1 MRLMLAG
8 AATVAML
15 CFNVTAGHAY
25 GNAPWCA
32 VMDVGT
38 GVMVWDCQ
46 YYTIEQCVP
55 MVIAGNR
62 GFCNHNPSW
71 SGPVMIAP
79 SRTAPRK
86 HRKRHHHG

>member
-1 MRLMLAG
+1 MRLMIAG
-8 AATVAML
+8 AAAIAAL
-15 CFNVTAGHAY
+15 CFDVPASHAY

-62 GFCNHNPSW
+62 GFCNHNPYW
-71 SGPVMIAP
+71 SAPFSIVPKTFAP
-79 SRTAPRK
+79 SK
-86 HRKRHHHG
+86 HRKRHRG